1 MNWEDFISTS
11 GNFAFCNSIK
21 KILSIFLNNLKSI
34 FTGYLM
40 LLINKPNIKLTLYRN
55 RDHALARFSPMY
67 FHPYLKLE
75 YYMSHSTSQHD
86 LQLNQLG
93 RNRLNLKWWHVKMRF
108 HIYVRLLNTCTRWW
122 NCKIS
127 IQIIDVCWIP
137 ALKLYPAR
145 RIWKT

>member
-55 RDHALARFSPMY
+55 RDHALARFSPVY
-67 FHPYLKLE
+67 FHPYSKLE
-75 YYMSHSTSQHD
+75 FYMSHSTSQHD

-93 RNRLNLKWWHVKMRF
+93 CNRLNLKKVTRKNVILYLYF
-108 HIYVRLLNTCTRWW
+108 LLNTCIRW
-122 NCKIS
+122 
-127 IQIIDVCWIP
+127 
-137 ALKLYPAR
+137 
-145 RIWKT
+145 